1 MRSDSIRR
9 SPFEAD
15 IVRIVLRNHLVIGGG
30 YEARL
35 GLKKCGSS
43 EVGTKPVQ
51 V

>member
-35 GLKKCGSS
+35 RVE
-43 EVGTKPVQ
+43 EVR
-51 V
+51 